1 MFNQFLFLALSSPT
15 VKMGTME
22 GQLDVVEE
30 EEEEG
35 ESVTSNYWTSLRS
48 MSFLVP
54 FTKSFSH
61 TYSWLLCIFSHPIF
75 ASGVAA
81 ATAVVVVEALVALV
95 EGRRRGKP
103 WRRWSTL
110 IRTKNIKTWNT
121 MVPVDM
127 DGQICHFCSQ
137 GFVPRQILMVLNMG
151 NPLENPATNTMGNH
165 EYCWSC
171 KQSRSWS
178 NGN

>member
-1 MFNQFLFLALSSPT
+1 
-15 VKMGTME
+15 MGTME
-22 GQLDVVEE
+22 GQLDVVEEE

-103 WRRWSTL
+103 WRRWLTL
-110 IRTKNIKTWNT
+110 IRMKKIQTWNRKGT
-121 MVPVDM
+121 PFVF
-127 DGQICHFCSQ
+127 QIVFIQYSKPAFIRPTISAHSPFTAITYLFLLQ
-137 GFVPRQILMVLNMG
+137 QQLLPERQF
-151 NPLENPATNTMGNH
+151 
-165 EYCWSC
+165 
-171 KQSRSWS
+171 KK
-178 NGN
+178 